1 MNYKLTLA
9 FDGSD
14 YSGWQF
20 QKNAETVQGKVT
32 SCAREFFGDDVSV
45 TGCSRTDS
53 GVHAE
58 NYVCNI
64 KTDKNV
70 PEKGIIKGLNNF
82 LPPDIAVK
90 DCEMVDDDFHARY
103 NCIGKE
109 YRYKILNTPNRDP
122 FLKNRAYHFP
132 TPLDAEKMKRDSEG
146 LIGKHDFTSFMATG
160 SKITDAVRTIYSADV
175 KEENGVIVFSVSA
188 DGFLYNMVRIIVG
201 TLIDI
206 NLGRNSLTI
215 KEIIEKKD
223 RTKAGFTAP
232 PEGLYLYRVDY

>member
-9 FDGSD
+9 FDGSG

-20 QKNAETVQGKVT
+20 QKNAVTVQGTLT
-32 SCAREFFGDDVSV
+32 SCAKNFFGDDVSV

-58 NYVCNI
+58 NYVCNV
-64 KTDKNV
+64 KTEKNV
-70 PEKGIIKGLNNF
+70 PEKGIIKGLNNL

-90 DCEMVDDDFHARY
+90 DCERAEEDFHARY
-103 NCIGKE
+103 NCVRKE
-109 YRYKILNTPNRDP
+109 YHYKILNTPNRDP
-122 FLKNRAYHFP
+122 FLKNRAYHFS
-132 TPLDAEKMKRDSEG
+132 TPLDVEKMKRDAIG

-175 KEENGVIVFSVSA
+175 KEENGVIIFSVSA
-188 DGFLYNMVRIIVG
+188 NGFLYNMVRIIVG

-206 NLGRNSLTI
+206 NLGRNNLTI
-215 KEIIEKKD
+215 EEIIEKKD